1 MAQTRVVALSV
12 GDKKWS
18 NSGCVS
24 DIEPTRFPDGLDVG
38 CEKER
43 ESKEDSKVLV

>member
-1 MAQTRVVALSV
+1 MVFSV
-12 GDKKWS
+12 GDKKWF
-18 NSGCVS
+18 NFGCVL
-24 DIEPTRFPDGLDVG
+24 DIELIRFFDGLDVG